1 MGRVATVDVSAGPVA
16 LEGALVVPPRAR
28 GIVVFAHGTGSGRFS
43 PRNRAVARTL
53 NAASL
58 ATLLI
63 DLLTAYEEEADLRTA
78 ELRFD
83 VGLLGERVVAAVD
96 WLALDASVG
105 DLPPSLGRLPVGCFG
120 ASTGAAAALIA
131 AARRPHRVAAV
142 VSRGGR
148 PDLAGDVLARVTAP
162 TLLIVGGR
170 DTEVLRLNRLAQ
182 ARLGGESRLEIVP
195 GASHLFEEPGAL
207 DRVAALAR
215 DWFVAHLVSRAPAPP
230 PGRAGAG
237 R

>member
-1 MGRVATVDVSAGPVA
+1 MGRVATVDVGAGPVA

-28 GIVVFAHGTGSGRFS
+28 GIVVFAHGSGSGRLS
-43 PRNRAVARTL
+43 PRDRAVARTL
-53 NAASL
+53 TPARL

-63 DLLTAYEEEADLRTA
+63 DLLTAEEEADPGTA
-78 ELRFD
+78 GPPFD
-83 VGLLGERVVAAVD
+83 VGLLGERVVAAID

-120 ASTGAAAALIA
+120 AGTGAAAALIA
-131 AARRPHRVAAV
+131 VARRPDRVAAV

-162 TLLIVGGR
+162 TLLIVGGC
-170 DTEVLRLNRLAQ
+170 DTDVLRLNRLAQ
-182 ARLGGESRLEIVP
+182 TRLGGESRLEIVP
-195 GASHLFEEPGAL
+195 GAGHLFEEPGAL

-215 DWFVAHLVSRAPAPP
+215 DWFVAHLLT
-230 PGRAGAG
+230 
-237 R
+237 

>member
-53 NAASL
+53 NEARL

-63 DLLTAYEEEADLRTA
+63 DLLTAEEEEADLRTA

-83 VGLLGERVVAAVD
+83 IGLLGERVVAAID

-105 DLPPSLGRLPVGCFG
+105 DLPPSVGRLPVGCFG

-131 AARRPHRVAAV
+131 AARRPDRVAAV

-162 TLLIVGGR
+162 MLLIVGGC
-170 DTEVLRLNRLAQ
+170 DTDVLRLNRLAQ
-182 ARLGGESRLEIVP
+182 TRLGGESRLEIVP
-195 GASHLFEEPGAL
+195 GAGHLFEEPGAL
-207 DRVAALAR
+207 DRVAVLAR
-215 DWFVAHLVSRAPAPP
+215 DWFVAHLLT
-230 PGRAGAG
+230 
-237 R
+237 